1 MSGTGNINL
10 MIHLRG
16 HKHDFDNWAN
26 LTGDPEWSWEGV
38 LPYFKSYED
47 YQDLGDEVNHGYK
60 GELRIERPDY
70 IGLAPEF
77 VRGAEELGYPNVD
90 LNAPYSEGFDVIQY
104 PIKRGVRQATYKAFI
119 EPVRYL
125 PTLTILKYS
134 HVNKILF
141 KDNVAIGVSFDRHGV
156 PKTAYASK
164 ERRNS
169 WPPTK
174 LLMRFPGVGP
184 REHLEELNIPV
195 VADLP
200 VWKNLQEFYLS
211 PFFDAGR
218 HEQHS

>member
-1 MSGTGNINL
+1 MERTVPQKYASLNSISQVITRRGLLSYHYHWYGNINL

-90 LNAPYSEGFDVIQY
+90 LNAPYSKVFNQF
-104 PIKRGVRQATYKAFI
+104 P
-119 EPVRYL
+119 L
-125 PTLTILKYS
+125 
-134 HVNKILF
+134 
-141 KDNVAIGVSFDRHGV
+141 
-156 PKTAYASK
+156 
-164 ERRNS
+164 NS
-169 WPPTK
+169 
-174 LLMRFPGVGP
+174 
-184 REHLEELNIPV
+184 
-195 VADLP
+195 
-200 VWKNLQEFYLS
+200 
-211 PFFDAGR
+211 
-218 HEQHS
+218 